1 MKVMS
6 EYITVYGVATTD
18 RKLYLSKDFWIPITQ
33 ERSNTIGWW
42 LLEKEIDRW
51 DRVKYRFKR
60 GIQLYFL
67 PKSRVLDAID
77 SLQIKWMYSQEQNK
91 QIFYRVS

>member
-33 ERSNTIGWW
+33 ERNNTIGWW

-91 QIFYRVS
+91 